1 MWLIP
6 LSGSKQS
13 THHIILQSGPWRHLP
28 ATNNMAVQTRKIGPA
43 MRKFAFKWVSLVL
56 IVYCLLYSVHLTLQP
71 SVQGPMA
78 SLCGT
83 VYTFFSYWLQVCHE
97 QASRLETWR
106 YLSSVELF
114 EVVQPQ
120 SVCPLTCPM
129 DQERGLCGCL
139 VARAEIGD
147 STRGYSTPPFPFNM
161 LPGRVETSCQD
172 FTGYALE
179 RCTADVRTR
188 TQLFIALTV
197 IFSMVFFC
205 VVLISILT
213 CIRRVKARRTVHSA
227 ITTRKTPKKR
237 PRTLISGGNR
247 RSNRGLG
254 DRPHERDTSPRQS
267 LNDDDAVE
275 AEEQGIADQDIP
287 VTLDGMTDGWMHWIR
302 QRANMVRMFVC
313 IKGNDTNPLFSSI
326 YHATLHLERREVIDL
341 LLAPLALPRVVHHAF
356 HLSNYLNR
364 HCLLSAKSAVLTLVQ
379 HGLQV
384 KERKE
389 RVREGSLSGSGG
401 TGPSDA
407 VGNIT
412 RRLCITAFIFCSPIR
427 QFKPLG
433 TQLVLF
439 RPCSLSLLVW
449 GTNQVVQEFSRLG
462 ILSGIRFWLFFLL
475 GPVL

>member
-1 MWLIP
+1 
-6 LSGSKQS
+6 
-13 THHIILQSGPWRHLP
+13 
-28 ATNNMAVQTRKIGPA
+28 MAVRTRKNGPA
-43 MRKFAFKWVSLVL
+43 MRKSAFKWVSLVL
-56 IVYCLLYSVHLTLQP
+56 IVYCLFYSIPSTSPP
-71 SVQGPMA
+71 SVQAPVA
-78 SLCGT
+78 SLSGT
-83 VYTFFSYWLQVCHE
+83 VYTFFSYWLQICHE
-97 QASRLETWR
+97 QATRLETWR
-106 YLSSVELF
+106 YLSSVAQSD
-114 EVVQPQ
+114 VVQPR

-129 DQERGLCGCL
+129 EQKRSLCGCL
-139 VARAEIGD
+139 VARAEIGN
-147 STRGYSTPPFPFNM
+147 STRGYSTSSFPFNM

-188 TQLFIALTV
+188 TQLFIALAV
-197 IFSMVFFC
+197 IFSMVIFC

-213 CIRRVKARRTVHSA
+213 CIRRIKARRTVHPA
-227 ITTRKTPKKR
+227 IPTRKKPKKS
-237 PRTLISGGNR
+237 PTTVIPGDR
-247 RSNRGLG
+247 RRGDRDLG
-254 DRPHERDTSPRQS
+254 DSPHGRDNCAQQS

-287 VTLDGMTDGWMHWIR
+287 VTLDGMTDGWMQWIR
-302 QRANMVRMFVC
+302 QRANMVRMLVC
-313 IKGNDTNPLFSSI
+313 LNSNDVNPLFPSI
-326 YHATLHLERREVIDL
+326 YHATLHLNRRALISL
-341 LLAPLALPRVVHHAF
+341 LLSALGQRQVIIHHAF

-412 RRLCITAFIFCSPIR
+412 RRLFITAFIFCSPIR

-449 GTNQVVQEFSRLG
+449 GTNQVVQEFH
-462 ILSGIRFWLFFLL
+462 
-475 GPVL
+475 VLEYCQGSIFGCFSYWAQF